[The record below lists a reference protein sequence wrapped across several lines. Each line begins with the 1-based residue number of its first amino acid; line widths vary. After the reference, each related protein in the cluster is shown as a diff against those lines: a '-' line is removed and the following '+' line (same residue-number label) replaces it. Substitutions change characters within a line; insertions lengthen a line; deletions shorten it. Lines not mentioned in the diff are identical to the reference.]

1 MQDLIGKGKEGN
13 CLDREGFHEVSAH
26 TALQI
31 AIKLD
36 IETLRSEFKQVHFFL
51 GKSAKITV
59 LSLNQLELQVR
70 QLCK

>member
-1 MQDLIGKGKEGN
+1 MQDLFGKGKEGN

-36 IETLRSEFKQVHFFL
+36 NDTLPIPILIKFPSFPSRSGYDRRVD
-51 GKSAKITV
+51 T
-59 LSLNQLELQVR
+59 
-70 QLCK
+70 